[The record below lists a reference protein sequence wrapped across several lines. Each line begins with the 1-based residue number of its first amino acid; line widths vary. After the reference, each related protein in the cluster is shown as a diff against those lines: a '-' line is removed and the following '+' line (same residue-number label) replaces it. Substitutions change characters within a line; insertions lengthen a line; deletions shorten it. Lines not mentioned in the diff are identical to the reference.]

1 MMKAAGICSG
11 LAYKARHGQ
20 TKTNALIWEF
30 MSLVQRKHTHE
41 LSLSGVRSWGSMTL
55 GSGGMA
61 AEEGGGNGE
70 AAARGERCVVVAVE
84 ETCCACAQL
93 VVGPPN
99 PMMARYVYAFVFLA
113 TNLLAWTLRDFG
125 HPVLAELRRL
135 RGSCQGAGYCLGAEG
150 VLRVSLGCFVSS
162 LQFNSDFSLR
172 FSLHFVREDRAF
184 RSRGVSGDP
193 ARQCH
198 PVHHLAER
206 LLPVRDQPEEM
217 VQVVSIAA
225 YVGSILGVVLM
236 YVWYAPRP
244 SCKLNILFITVTL
257 VLVQL
262 MTGVSLSS
270 KVKAGYLAPGLM
282 GVYIVFL
289 CWTAIRSE
297 PHTEIC
303 NKKAEVA
310 TSADW
315 VNIASFVIAVIVI
328 VTATFATGIDSKC
341 LQFKKAES
349 EQPEDDDIP
358 YGFGFFHFVFAMG
371 AMYFAMLFVGWNANQ
386 TMEKWTID
394 VGWAST
400 WVRVVNEWLAAIVYI
415 SSPVTGEGNASNQQS
430 ILSNDKLL
438 LNMQKG
444 QQPLEYTQTS

>member
-150 VLRVSLGCFVSS
+150 VLR
-162 LQFNSDFSLR
+162 
-172 FSLHFVREDRAF
+172 
-184 RSRGVSGDP
+184 GVSGDP

-257 VLVQL
+257 VLVQI

-386 TMEKWTID
+386 TMEK
-394 VGWAST
+394 
-400 WVRVVNEWLAAIVYI
+400 
-415 SSPVTGEGNASNQQS
+415 
-430 ILSNDKLL
+430 
-438 LNMQKG
+438 
-444 QQPLEYTQTS
+444 